1 MVSTV
6 PFSFLCY
13 RVFIMAFKIYHFYA
27 FKALLCFAA
36 FLVEVLC
43 FGADSTLLFTVG
55 MLSVVACGLF
65 FWAGE

>member
-6 PFSFLCY
+6 PLLFLPY
-13 RVFIMAFKIYHFYA
+13 RMFTMKIYHFYA
-27 FKALLCFAA
+27 FKSLLCFAA

-43 FGADSTLLFTVG
+43 FGADSTPLFAVS
-55 MLSVVACGLF
+55 MLSLAAFGLF